1 MIGSNNSNKGGTGSN
16 VGGAVDTGAPKVDI
30 SAGVTTGADAS
41 VESSDTDSSGGS
53 TGSKTAAAATPA
65 AAPVEPALPKIVND
79 QARLLAKVKA
89 AQSGNSPSF
98 GKQTSETYNEQM
110 ARLAKMQGITP
121 ASDLN
126 AAVTGTTEAKSAGG
140 QASVEV
146 PVPQVSTD
154 NELESADSTDT
165 KPVKPNKPVERPVA
179 ASQPVEKAD
188 ESSTEK
194 PSKPSKKKKPRK
206 NKKAE
211 NLKKNISEALPGNT
225 FEEYQTKQPTDRPSQ
240 VIDTLLGDSQPKQ
253 QQQQQQNQQQQA
265 QSASETTAAKL
276 DAERSAR
283 INTITMQPLAKK
295 KLEEIRQYGLKH
307 GRKLDTLED
316 AFEYMLVE
324 YRKDLEKDGLDPE
337 ESNRHLLTDIVHG
350 GMTHSQDIRA
360 ELTDLQ
366 LSELGQ
372 IKEKYL
378 NRMASKPLE
387 DIGPKEE
394 DGANVINEAWVKRQD
409 SKASSG
415 IKDVPSE
422 KGSQV
427 RTEEEIYTTTDKKR
441 RHRLESIARIQRE
454 YSSGELNV
462 IMSEEQ
468 QQAFYNYYY
477 VPFCE
482 KLGLDPLTSWSF
494 MNRMV
499 RRYYGMTLDRNSEM
513 FREKEEEAGLTFDEM
528 TSALVGMFDN
538 ADNAGH
544 PFAFT
549 NPNAYLHG
557 TRVFPISHSLTAE
570 EAKIWADYMG
580 IKPSQLEQKGI
591 NEWIDKIQPWI
602 DDARGFCTPAQRE
615 VIYDFS
621 DAMEEVAFMEVK
633 GSNGATVSDCPYKY
647 SNRINGTHVRL
658 SDYTASPAV
667 KEAMEDV
674 AEADPEVF
682 DRQQRIQDNLRQ
694 ASRRNSERRKKADKF
709 RKTNAPR
716 RRNDDGTTE
725 TINPVSGEIV
735 QRDGIV
741 GMLFRAYVTIDSLTS
756 VFMNVPI
763 AFGSGAT
770 RAIGLTDTKAYT
782 LVNTA
787 TGHARMTPVM
797 RQVCSDERIK
807 NGFAHATI
815 LASTGMDSLSG
826 YLYDNQRLDDRSN
839 FQKINELDAS
849 KAKKVVKKVI
859 TANGE
864 IMYMQ
869 SVGRSIDV
877 ANFFDNFFA
886 ERARAGFN
894 DDMKQLER
902 QMVEDPVGF
911 LSEALTTPE
920 GRKAFIAVS
929 DSSMGA
935 INPTTVWLNRMREDH
950 PISFMPVWLLAKFPA
965 FAWNAVGKIAPL
977 SHTLTFLANRGYYAA
992 KGAVGGDTS
1001 GLQNLIGGEDS
1012 LGDGILKNL
1021 CLDAAQLMTNAAMFG
1036 VSFGVIMALG
1046 GVTPPDKDKN
1056 IFDWTEWK
1064 VMGKPVLEI
1073 NWMFS
1078 DTFMMFG
1085 GPLAVSV
1092 AASFTDEGKDIWFE
1106 MFLDGAGRTLSQ
1118 CGFLGLGVV
1127 NTALDM
1133 IDFFSYE
1140 SNIKEWEA
1148 SGLDSNNPI
1157 SRWDYY
1163 GTLFTINIAEK
1174 LTAPLEW
1181 TALNNLLLDNLTGVA
1196 TGSFAHTPFKIFNPY
1211 TDDPDDLISASW
1223 EDAMWRMHAQ
1233 YKRTLSAVLDIS
1245 ANFNPLAV
1253 YGQNTDIRTTG
1264 YFMTEQ
1270 PNSFTY
1276 DESQMACF
1284 KYLSIDE
1291 NASDEEK
1298 MANGQKVFE
1307 LMGKFGFDAQLMA
1320 ANGVV
1325 IPSTARTNCE
1335 NYIQSLIDQTSDD
1348 FNTMKAEGKFSSYA
1362 ERDAAWQ
1369 DMSDKKKLL
1378 YGYKDIL
1385 FDKSIGTFPDK
1396 YQNLQST
1403 YHRVSYVEDE
1413 AGNQKPISNTRR
1425 VLAQISDAILGTDSH
1440 VGSETFATGRIPS
1453 SISPLL
1459 DVYEP
1464 DRTDGKGWN
1473 YEETPTYYDKD
1484 LTNTDLMK
1492 DAFGYEGE
1500 MPEGHAPTVGRRATK
1515 AIKADFDWDRDS
1527 NDSEPSKD
1535 KAKTETTTSTS
1546 GKVSSYKSRGGR
1558 SYGSKISIYSHP
1570 ASSLS
1575 TDRPAT
1581 MYSKNR
1587 NYTRYDYLRPDF
1599 ETKGSRDAY
1608 KRSDI

>member
-1 MIGSNNSNKGGTGSN
+1 MIGSNNRQNGAVGGRPEGAVKGGS
-16 VGGAVDTGAPKVDI
+16 PEVDI
-30 SAGVTTGADAS
+30 SASVTPGADAGATVES
-41 VESSDTDSSGGS
+41 GDVESSKGP
-53 TGSKTAAAATPA
+53 TAVAK
-65 AAPVEPALPKIVND
+65 AAPVVEPTLPKINND
-79 QARLLAKVKA
+79 QAQMLARVRA
-89 AQSGNSPSF
+89 AQSGSEPSF
-98 GKQTSETYNEQM
+98 GKKTNETYNEQM
-110 ARLAKMQGITP
+110 ARLARMQGIVP

-126 AAVTGTTEAKSAGG
+126 TAVTEATDAKPGG
-140 QASVEV
+140 GLASVET
-146 PVPQVSTD
+146 PVAQVSTS
-154 NELESADSTDT
+154 NELESTDSTET
-165 KPVKPNKPVERPVA
+165 NPVKASKPTEASRPVE
-179 ASQPVEKAD
+179 ETE
-188 ESSTEK
+188 ESSTEE
-194 PSKPSKKKKPRK
+194 PSKPKKKKAQRKPRK
-206 NKKAE
+206 NQKAE
-211 NLKKNISEALPGNT
+211 NLKKNLSEVLPGST
-225 FEEYQTKQPTDRPSQ
+225 FEEYQTKKPVDRPSH
-240 VIDTLLGDSQPKQ
+240 VIDTLIGDQ
-253 QQQQQQNQQQQA
+253 QQQKPKQQQA
-265 QSASETTAAKL
+265 QSQSASEATAAKL

-283 INTITMQPLAKK
+283 INTITMQPLAKN

-337 ESNRHLLTDIVHG
+337 ESNRHFLTDIVHG
-350 GMTHSQDIRA
+350 GMTHSQDIQA

-366 LSELGQ
+366 LSELGK

-378 NRMASKPLE
+378 DRMAGKPLK
-387 DIGPKEE
+387 DIGPEEE
-394 DGANVINEAWVKRQD
+394 DGSNVINEAWVKRQD
-409 SKASSG
+409 SKTSSG

-427 RTEEEIYTTTDKKR
+427 RTEEEIYTTTDKRR

-454 YSSGELNV
+454 YSSGELNTV
-462 IMSEEQ
+462 MSEEH
-468 QQAFYNYYY
+468 QQAYYDYYY
-477 VPFCE
+477 VPFCK
-482 KLGLDPLTSWSF
+482 KLGLDPLSSWSF
-494 MNRMV
+494 VNRMI
-499 RRYYGMTLDRNSEM
+499 RRYYGLTLDRNSEM
-513 FREKEEEAGLTFDEM
+513 FREKEEDAGLTFDEL
-528 TSALVGMFDN
+528 TTALVGMIDN

-570 EAKIWADYMG
+570 EAKVWADYMG

-602 DDARGFCTPAQRE
+602 DDARGYCTPAQRE

-621 DAMEEVAFMEVK
+621 DAMEEIAFMEVK
-633 GSNGATVSDCPYKY
+633 GPNGATISDCPYKY

-658 SDYTASPAV
+658 SDYTASPDV

-674 AEADPEVF
+674 AEVDPEVF
-682 DRQQRIQDNLRQ
+682 DRQQQIQDNLRQ
-694 ASRRNSERRKKADKF
+694 ASRRNSDRREKADRF

-716 RRNDDGTTE
+716 RRKEDGTTE
-725 TINPVSGEIV
+725 TVNPISGEIV

-741 GMLFRAYVTIDSLTS
+741 GWLFRAYVTVDSLTS

-763 AFGSGAT
+763 AFGSVFT
-770 RAIGLTDTKAYT
+770 RAVGLTNTKAYT
-782 LVNTA
+782 LVNGA
-787 TGHARMTPVM
+787 VGHARMTPVM

-807 NGFAHATI
+807 NAMGHASI

-826 YLYDNQRLDDRSN
+826 YLYENQRLDERSN
-839 FQKINELDAS
+839 FQKINDLDAS
-849 KAKKVVKKVI
+849 KPKKVVKKVI

-869 SVGRSIDV
+869 SVGRGIDV

-886 ERARAGFN
+886 ERARAGFH
-894 DDMKQLER
+894 DDMGQLER

-920 GRKAFIAVS
+920 GRKAFIAIS

-950 PISFMPVWLLAKFPA
+950 PILFMPVWIIAKFPA
-965 FAWNAVGKIAPL
+965 FAWNAVGRIAPL

-992 KGAVGGDTS
+992 KGAMGKDTS

-1012 LGDGILKNL
+1012 LRDGILKNL
-1021 CLDAAQLMTNAAMFG
+1021 CLDAAQLVTNAAMLG

-1064 VMGKPVLEI
+1064 VMGKPVYEI

-1085 GPLAVSV
+1085 GPLAVSL
-1092 AASFTDEGKDIWFE
+1092 AAALTDEGKDIWFE

-1118 CGFLGLGVV
+1118 CGFLGIGVV

-1133 IDFFSYE
+1133 IDFFSYD

-1163 GTLFTINIAEK
+1163 GTLFTIKVAQK
-1174 LTAPLEW
+1174 VTSPLEW
-1181 TALNNLLLDNLTGVA
+1181 TALNNFLLDNLTGVA
-1196 TGSFAHTPFKIFNPY
+1196 TSSFAHTPFKIFNPY

-1223 EDAMWRMHAQ
+1223 KDAMWRMGVQ
-1233 YKRTLSAVLDIS
+1233 YRRSLSAILDIS

-1253 YGQNTDIRTTG
+1253 FGQNTDVRTTG
-1264 YFMTEQ
+1264 YFLTEQ

-1284 KYLSIDE
+1284 NYLNIDE
-1291 NASDEEK
+1291 NASEEEK

-1307 LMGKFGFDAQLMA
+1307 LMGKFDFDAELMA

-1325 IPSTARTNCE
+1325 IPSVARSNCE
-1335 NYIQSLIDQTSDD
+1335 NYIQSMIDQASDE

-1362 ERDAAWQ
+1362 ERDKAYQ
-1369 DMSDKKKLL
+1369 DMADKKKLL

-1385 FDKSIGTFPDK
+1385 FNKSIGTFPDK

-1413 AGNQKPISNTRR
+1413 EGNQKPISNTRR
-1425 VLAQISDAILGTDSH
+1425 VLSQIGDFFRGTDSH

-1453 SISPLL
+1453 SLSPLL
-1459 DVYEP
+1459 QVYEP

-1484 LTNTDLMK
+1484 LTDTNLMK
-1492 DAFGYEGE
+1492 EAFGYEGE

-1527 NDSEPSKD
+1527 NDSSSTD
-1535 KAKTETTTSTS
+1535 KPKTETTTSTS
-1546 GKVSSYKSRGGR
+1546 GKVSSYKSSGGR
-1558 SYGSKISIYSHP
+1558 SYGSKISIYSRP